1 MSDTKNI
8 KQLKY
13 DSSIT
18 SDKHGK
24 AILGVLE
31 GPCAD
36 FVNATRN
43 GRVYS
48 QDLWEKVFNNPLIKE
63 QFECGGIL
71 GELDHP
77 EGRDEIDT
85 SKVAI
90 CMPEAPHKN
99 GDGQLVARFDIL
111 DTPNG
116 RIAKTLCD
124 YGYKFGISSR
134 GTGDVTEDYDGNE
147 VVDPDTYEF
156 KCFDLVLLPSVK
168 AARMRVVESLENKKS
183 LKQALT
189 EALNN
194 ADEDA
199 RKVMTDTLNNLKIDI
214 EEPEAEEA
222 VDDVKVEMVK
232 ELQES
237 IKAKQSLETE
247 NRHLQE
253 KLSVCYAK
261 ETSLE
266 EELQRFKSSVVSLS
280 DSAKKVKPLQTK
292 VDALKEALNAKDE
305 VINKMNVRIQKL
317 TESLKASESK
327 QTKLTENLSAKSK
340 EADKR
345 LIESIAKNKTLT
357 EQVKKFEAEKA
368 QLKESLENL
377 RKDAALKANEY
388 KASLEKASKLVERYK
403 QVANNVSDYYIKSR
417 AAALG
422 ISAQEIKNRL
432 AESYTYEDVNKVCDD
447 IRDYQLNVSK
457 LPFDLKRSKV
467 KVTESKETLA
477 PLKQNL
483 DDEVDDQLLGL
494 ANSMIKK

>member
-1 MSDTKNI
+1 MSDVSFSYKSLSEEEKKSRN
-8 KQLKY
+8 
-13 DSSIT
+13 
-18 SDKHGK
+18 
-24 AILGVLE
+24 ILGRLSGVL
-31 GPCAD
+31 AD
-36 FVNATRN
+36 FKHPTRN
-43 GRVYS
+43 GRLYS
-48 QDLWEKVFNNPLIKE
+48 EALWDKTLNSDLFKE
-63 QFECGGIL
+63 QIKNRCVL
-71 GELDHP
+71 GELGHP
-77 EGRDEIDT
+77 ENRDEIDIE
-85 SKVAI
+85 KVAI
-90 CMPEAPHKN
+90 CLSETPTKMS
-99 GDGQLVARFDIL
+99 DGTIQGIFDIL

-116 RIAKTLCD
+116 RILKTLCD
-124 YGYKFGISSR
+124 YGCNIGISSR
-134 GTGDVTEDYDGNE
+134 GNGDVETNVMGEE
-147 VVDPDTYEF
+147 VVDPDTYDL
-156 KCFDLVLLPSVK
+156 KCWDAVLLPAVK

-189 EALNN
+189 EALND

-214 EEPEAEEA
+214 EESEAEET

-266 EELQRFKSSVVSLS
+266 EELQRFKSTVVSLS

-292 VDALKEALNAKDE
+292 VEALTEALNAKDE

-317 TESLKASESK
+317 TESLKASESQ
-327 QTKLTENLSAKSK
+327 QTRLTENLSAKSK

-345 LIESIAKNKTLT
+345 LNESLDKNKTLT
-357 EQVKKFEAEKA
+357 EQVMKFEEEKA

-377 RKDAALKANEY
+377 RKDASLKANEY
-388 KASLEKASKLVERYK
+388 KASLEKTSRLVEHYK

-432 AESYTYEDVNKVCDD
+432 AESYTYEDINKVCDD

-483 DDEVDDQLLGL
+483 DDEVDEQLLGL